1 MVASFKA
8 FKEYHIYMGLKK
20 KPNSKH
26 YWMSNSMFH
35 DFKHFH
41 TSSISKLEHMF
52 ACHKSNNILKYIE
65 N

>member
-35 DFKHFH
+35 CLVISNIFIQAQFQNL
-41 TSSISKLEHMF
+41 SICLHVT
-52 ACHKSNNILKYIE
+52 NPIIY
-65 N
+65 